1 MAIEVVTERAIYEE
15 AYEFIAPRAH
25 IMRGLEHEDRI
36 IAFVEEGKILGALM
50 FSDYDGNN
58 IMIHLAL
65 DHPKVCSRKHIKL
78 MYDYCF
84 NQCNCNRITAICKNG
99 YERNEKLLTGIGFT
113 KEGVIRNIML
123 VEDNWVDGAL
133 YGILKGEC
141 KWV

>member
-1 MAIEVVTERAIYEE
+1 MSVEVVTDINIYGRAFDY
-15 AYEFIAPRAH
+15 IAPRAH
-25 IMRGLEHEDRI
+25 LLRDLEHEDRI
-36 IAFVEEGKILGALM
+36 IAFVENDEILGALL

-84 NQCNCNRITAICKNG
+84 NQCGCSRISAICKNG
-99 YERNEKLLTGIGFT
+99 YERNEKLLRGIGFK
-113 KEGVIRNIML
+113 KEGVIRHIL
-123 VEDNWVDGAL
+123 HVDNEWIDGAL